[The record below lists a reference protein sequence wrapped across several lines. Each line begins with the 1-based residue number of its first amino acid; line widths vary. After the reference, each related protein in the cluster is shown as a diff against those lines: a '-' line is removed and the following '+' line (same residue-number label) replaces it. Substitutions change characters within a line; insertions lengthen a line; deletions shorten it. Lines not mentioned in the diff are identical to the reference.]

1 MTPVPRPCLMLVTDR
16 RRLSPDARTIEQ
28 ELAALERFLD
38 EAIDADVDIN
48 QLREPAVPAGS
59 LASLARRAAARA
71 AGTRVRV
78 LVNDRADVAAV
89 AGAAGVH
96 LPARGLPASRLRAI
110 DRGWLIGRSVHVG
123 DAIDAIDKTDEP
135 DVDYLIFGTVYP
147 SASKPGEAGTGL
159 AGLGAAARAARVPV
173 LAIGGITPPRAAACA
188 AAGAAGVA
196 AIGVFLPPG
205 RTPEAMGVGPAA
217 RALRA
222 ALAGAPPEAAGPH
235 LLQ

>member
-1 MTPVPRPCLMLVTDR
+1 MTPLPRPSLMLVTDR
-16 RRLSPDARTIEQ
+16 RRLSPDARTIGQ

-38 EAIDADVDIN
+38 EAIEAGVDLL

-59 LASLARRAAARA
+59 LARLARRAAARA

-96 LPARGLPASRLRAI
+96 LPARGLPASRLRVI
-110 DRGWLIGRSVHVG
+110 DRGWLVGRSVHSGEAV
-123 DAIDAIDKTDEP
+123 DEP
-135 DVDYLIFGTVYP
+135 DVDYLIFGTVFP
-147 SASKPGEAGTGL
+147 SASKPGEAGAGL
-159 AGLGAAARAARVPV
+159 AGLGEAARAARVPV

-205 RTPEAMGVGPAA
+205 RAPEAMGIGPAA

-222 ALAGAPPEAAGPH
+222 ALAGALPEAPGH

>member
-1 MTPVPRPCLMLVTDR
+1 MTRLPRPCLMLVTDR
-16 RRLSPDARTIEQ
+16 RRLSPEARTTGQ

-38 EAIDADVDIN
+38 EAIDADIDLI

-59 LASLARRAAARA
+59 LASLAQRVATRAS
-71 AGTRVRV
+71 GTRVRL

-96 LPARGLPASRLRAI
+96 LPARGLPASRLRAL
-110 DRGWLIGRSVHVG
+110 DRHWLIGRSVHAG
-123 DAIDAIDKTDEP
+123 DAIDAMNEP

-147 SASKPGEAGTGL
+147 SASKPGEAGAGL

-205 RTPEAMGVGPAA
+205 RAPEGMGVGPAA

-222 ALAGAPPEAAGPH
+222 ALAGALPDASAH